1 MEAKQSNMLAFM
13 RGPRQYVIPIYQRSY
28 SWSTIQCQ
36 QLWDDIVRV
45 ATNENV
51 PAHFIGSVVYINDG
65 IYQVSA
71 VPRLLVIDGQQRLTT
86 VSLLLT
92 ALSEWLKNATGSAV
106 THTQVKN
113 YYLIN
118 NDEVGELR
126 HKLILTRGDQE
137 TFFSLVDDFPTPKD
151 LSPRLMENFTFFKKC
166 ISESK
171 LSSDDIYRGLSKL
184 VIVDVSLDRN
194 YDNPQLIFESL
205 NSTGLDLSQSDLI
218 RNYVLMGLQPEHQN
232 RLYNRYWYPIE
243 AQFGQEEY
251 ARQFDFFMRDYLTVK
266 NDGQIP
272 TLRDVYKMFKNYTR
286 TSGLSIDELVADVH
300 AQAMIYLHFLFPDN
314 ENDTQIRTLL
324 DDIKTLKMDVAYPFL
339 LEVFLDFEKGLLNRE
354 AIVEILKIVESYVF
368 RRAIVGIPTNSM
380 NKTFAT
386 LSRSLDKSRYLDSVR
401 AAFLLLDSYRRF
413 PDDDEFLLELV
424 QKDVYNFRSRT
435 YLLKKLENYNRKE
448 PVNITEYTIEHIM
461 PQNPLLSP
469 EWRQMLGEN
478 WKEVQTRYLH
488 TLGNLTLTGYN
499 SELSDRSFIEKR
511 NMQGGFADSP
521 IRLNQRLRNIEFW
534 NGETIEARAW
544 EIANFAKEIWIYPAL
559 PKEVLD
565 TFRLTDGESTDE
577 YTLEHFEYLN
587 GYSFELFELLRKQIL
602 NLDPSVREEPKKL
615 YIAYKTT
622 TNFVDIIPQKSK
634 LLLVLNIPFDA
645 LNDPNNICRNIAKL
659 GRWGNGEVEMSFS
672 SANQVDYAI
681 FLIKQS
687 FDFHD
692 DDL

>member
-28 SWSTIQCQ
+28 SWSIPQCQ

-45 ATNENV
+45 ATNENI

-86 VSLLLT
+86 ISLLLT
-92 ALSEWLKNATGSAV
+92 ALSEWLKNSTGNAV

-118 NDEVGELR
+118 NDEIGELR
-126 HKLILTRGDQE
+126 NKLILTRGDRE
-137 TFFSLVDDFPTPKD
+137 TFFSLVDSSPLPNDM
-151 LSPRLMENFTFFKKC
+151 SPRLMENYAFFKKC

-171 LSSDDIYRGLSKL
+171 LPLDEIYRGLSKL

-218 RNYVLMGLQPEHQN
+218 RNYILMGLQPEHQN

-243 AQFGQEEY
+243 AKFGQEEY

-272 TLRDVYKMFKNYTR
+272 TLRDVYKAFKNYTR
-286 TSGLSIDELVADVH
+286 ISGLSIDELVADVH
-300 AQAMIYLHFLFPDN
+300 AQAMIYLRFLFPEN
-314 ENDTQIRTLL
+314 ENDVLIRTLL

-386 LSRSLDKSRYLDSVR
+386 LSRTLDKSRYLDSTR

-448 PVNITEYTIEHIM
+448 PVNVIEYTIEHIL
-461 PQNPLLSP
+461 PQNPSLST
-469 EWRQMLGEN
+469 EWKQMLGEN
-478 WKEVQTRYLH
+478 WKDIQTRYLH

-499 SELSDRSFIEKR
+499 SELSDLSFIEKR
-511 NMQGGFADSP
+511 NMKGGFADSP
-521 IRLNQRLRNIEFW
+521 IRLNQGLRNLEEW
-534 NGETIEARAW
+534 NGQSIEARAW
-544 EIANFAKEIWIYPAL
+544 EIGNLAKEIWIYPTL
-559 PKEVLD
+559 TKEVLD
-565 TFRLTDGESTDE
+565 TFRLSDGEPTDE
-577 YTLEHFEYLN
+577 YTLDHFDYLN
-587 GYSFELFELLRKQIL
+587 GYSLDLFELLRKQIL

-622 TNFVDIIPQKSK
+622 TNFVDVIPQKSK
-634 LLLVLNIPFDA
+634 LLLVLNMPFSSV
-645 LNDPNNICRNIAKL
+645 NDPNNVCRNIAKL

-672 SANQVDYAI
+672 SSDQLEYAM

-687 FDFHD
+687 FDYHD